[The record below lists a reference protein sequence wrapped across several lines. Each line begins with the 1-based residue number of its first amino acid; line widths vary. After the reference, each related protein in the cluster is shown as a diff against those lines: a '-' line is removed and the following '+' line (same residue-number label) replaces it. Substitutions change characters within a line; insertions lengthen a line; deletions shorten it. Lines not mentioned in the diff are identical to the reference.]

1 MLVKAVVVAQAHD
14 VAQQPFLVDG
24 RAGVADLHIAPIGL
38 AGYGAVAAQQMA
50 GEGFAHGRFI
60 AGRAQPVRGGVVV
73 GAFHIEP
80 IKAQALQI
88 FDALGGKLLGQ
99 YQLHVHAWRGGRRNR
114 SRDCGIRGIRS
125 VGCDLLRLLLYGR
138 RLGSAF

>member
-1 MLVKAVVVAQAHD
+1 MKAIVVTQAHD
-14 VAQQPFLVDG
+14 IAQQPFLVDG
-24 RAGVADLHIAPIGL
+24 RAAVADLDVTPVGL
-38 AGYGAVAAQQMA
+38 LRDRTVAAQQMA

-88 FDALGGKLLGQ
+88 FNALGGKLLGQ
-99 YQLHVHAWRGGRRNR
+99 DQLHAHAWRGGRRNR